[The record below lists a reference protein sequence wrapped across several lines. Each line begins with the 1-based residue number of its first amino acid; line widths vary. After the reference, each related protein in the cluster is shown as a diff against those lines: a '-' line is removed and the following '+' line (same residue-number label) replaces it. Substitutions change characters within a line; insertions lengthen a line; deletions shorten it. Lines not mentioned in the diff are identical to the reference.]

1 VRARGGSPYPHLA
14 PAVLL
19 AALLAAPGA
28 LAAPPTQTTPAASTT
43 TAAQPAQEAAPAV
56 PAPTVDEIVARFVA
70 ARGGI
75 EKLRSIQTLRE
86 EGRIHAG
93 PGRDGLVTRELKR
106 PGRMRVEFTVQGVTE
121 VFASDGKHGWK
132 VTPLEGAKGP
142 ERLPD
147 DEVRDARESADPDGP
162 LVDWKSKGNQVELV
176 GREAVDGH
184 EAYKLKV
191 TLKTGETLTAWI
203 DVKSAYLVRTEADR
217 KLRGRTVKLERT
229 FGDYRKTEGILF
241 PHLIE
246 IRTSGR
252 PQVIRVVLEKIE
264 LNPPLSD
271 ARFSPPT

>member
-1 VRARGGSPYPHLA
+1 MSARLGSPRRHLF
-14 PAVLL
+14 PAVLV

-28 LAAPPTQTTPAASTT
+28 LAAPPTPTAPAAPATPTTPTAS
-43 TAAQPAQEAAPAV
+43 PAPAVPAV
-56 PAPTVDEIVARFVA
+56 PAPTVDEIVGRYVA

-147 DEVRDARESADPDGP
+147 DEARDARENADPDGP
-162 LVDWKSKGNQVELV
+162 LVDWKSKGSQVELV

-191 TLKTGETLTAWI
+191 TLKGGETLTAWL
-203 DVKSAYLVRTEADR
+203 DVKSANLVRTEADR
-217 KLRGRTVKLERT
+217 KVRGRPVKIERT
-229 FGDYRKTEGILF
+229 FGDFRKTEGILF
-241 PHLIE
+241 PHRIE

-252 PQVIRVVLEKIE
+252 PQAIRVVLDKIE
-264 LNPPLSD
+264 LNPPLAD
-271 ARFSPPT
+271 ARFSP